1 LKTTLACLLGL
12 VMAAGHASA
21 QDEAEL
27 AKKLANP
34 VASLISLPIQANY
47 DANIGADEEGSVWR
61 TNIQPV
67 IPLSLG
73 ESWNLISRTILPVV
87 SQTDI
92 PSSGLGQTGIG
103 DVVQS
108 LFFSPKGATKRGWVW
123 GAGPVLLVP
132 TASKDTLGSDQW
144 GVGPTALALKQQ
156 GPWTIG
162 ALVNHI
168 ESVAGSDD
176 RAGVSATFVQPFL
189 TYITRTKTSLS
200 LATESTYDWENEAWS
215 VPIMFNVQ
223 QMLKI
228 GPQILQLGAGVRYWA
243 ESPEGGPQEWG
254 ARVQLTLLFP
264 K

>member
-1 LKTTLACLLGL
+1 VKTMLTCLLGL

-21 QDEAEL
+21 QDEEDL

-47 DANIGADEEGSVWR
+47 DQNIGVDEEGSVWR

-67 IPLSLG
+67 IPFSLG

-87 SQTDI
+87 AQSDI
-92 PSSGLGQTGIG
+92 PSRALGESGIG

-108 LFFSPKGATKRGWVW
+108 LFFSPKEPAGGWVW
-123 GAGPVLLVP
+123 GAGPALLLP
-132 TASKDTLGSDQW
+132 TASKDVLGADQW
-144 GVGPTALALKQQ
+144 GVGPTAVALRQK

-162 ALVNHI
+162 GLVNHI
-168 ESVAGSDD
+168 ESVAGGDEG
-176 RAGVSATFVQPFL
+176 AAISATFVQPFL
-189 TYITRTKTSLS
+189 TYITKTKTSLS
-200 LATESTYDWENEAWS
+200 LTTESTYDWENEAWS
-215 VPIMFNVQ
+215 VPIIFNVQ
-223 QMLKI
+223 QLLKV
-228 GPQILQLGAGVRYWA
+228 GSQILQLGAGVRYWA